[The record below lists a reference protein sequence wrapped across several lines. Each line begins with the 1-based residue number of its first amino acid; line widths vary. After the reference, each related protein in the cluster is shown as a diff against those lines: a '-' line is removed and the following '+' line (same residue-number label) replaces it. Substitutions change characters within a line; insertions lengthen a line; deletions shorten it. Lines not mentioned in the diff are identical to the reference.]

1 MAEGAVSVGGDM
13 AGGVGAGAKG
23 LAVQLPIT
31 RRKSFLAALAALSVS
46 CGVVCESVCVC
57 VVHVC
62 EGMWHE
68 CEGVCGCMHDIK
80 ILMLNS
86 RFWVY
91 ATLSPSSGFPN

>member
-1 MAEGAVSVGGDM
+1 M
-13 AGGVGAGAKG
+13 
-23 LAVQLPIT
+23 
-31 RRKSFLAALAALSVS
+31 
-46 CGVVCESVCVC
+46 CVCVC

-68 CEGVCGCMHDIK
+68 CEGVCGCMHDSK
-80 ILMLNS
+80 TLMLNS